1 MRLSLGR
8 SDPAHLYT
16 TPNRGFADQY
26 RWLACARKETSLFRT
41 RAVIVKNFVVP
52 LPFENTKLYDMPPA
66 KKAIL
71 DQMLLL
77 QKGRYIDDLA
87 SGVEPQ
93 TLCRL

>member
-1 MRLSLGR
+1 M
-8 SDPAHLYT
+8 T
-16 TPNRGFADQY
+16 
-26 RWLACARKETSLFRT
+26 C
-41 RAVIVKNFVVP
+41 
-52 LPFENTKLYDMPPA
+52 PPA